1 MNSPEQT
8 IIKNPISSYR
18 VSACVWR
25 VVAALAQPNETM
37 NINEESFYML
47 RIVCV

>member
-25 VVAALAQPNETM
+25 VVAAQPNETM